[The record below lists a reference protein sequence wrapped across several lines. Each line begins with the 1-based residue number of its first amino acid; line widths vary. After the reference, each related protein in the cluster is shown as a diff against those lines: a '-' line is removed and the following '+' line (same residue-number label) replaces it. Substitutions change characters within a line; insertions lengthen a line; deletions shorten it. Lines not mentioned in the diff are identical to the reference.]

1 MRSCLSGECCC
12 IAATDDVE
20 DNRSGG
26 AFGGA
31 TAGKFTIVTV
41 DDRIPC
47 KPGTTKP
54 AFTQPNGNELWAM
67 MLEKA
72 FAKFVGSY
80 AALESGQV
88 AWAWE
93 AITGEH
99 ASTLAAS
106 HLLGWSLA
114 TS

>member
-1 MRSCLSGECCC
+1 MQR
-12 IAATDDVE
+12 ITAWAALLAV
-20 DNRSGG
+20 SPH
-26 AFGGA
+26 
-31 TAGKFTIVTV
+31 AGKFTIVTV

-99 ASTLAAS
+99 SSMHAAS
-106 HLLGWSLA
+106 PPLGLFLA
-114 TS
+114 TSQRCSWQEF